1 MLSCRSL
8 LLLFLPVAL
17 AFVAP
22 QQKAHQHG
30 LAMVK
35 FDKTLNKFVTTSP
48 EEGPEAGYPPFG
60 SLLRQGPE
68 PFIQRIFKADEYE
81 QAVLKFMAVEKVDR
95 MEAQGNMDAFL
106 RYAPTLVTIPLH
118 SRDGI

>member
-1 MLSCRSL
+1 MLSFRSF
-8 LLLFLPVAL
+8 LLLFLPVTL

-22 QQKAHQHG
+22 QQSTQQHG

-48 EEGPEAGYPPFG
+48 EEGPESGYPPFG

-68 PFIQRIFKADEYE
+68 PFIQRVFKADEYE

-106 RYAPTLVTIPLH
+106 RYARPKVAMP
-118 SRDGI
+118 SS